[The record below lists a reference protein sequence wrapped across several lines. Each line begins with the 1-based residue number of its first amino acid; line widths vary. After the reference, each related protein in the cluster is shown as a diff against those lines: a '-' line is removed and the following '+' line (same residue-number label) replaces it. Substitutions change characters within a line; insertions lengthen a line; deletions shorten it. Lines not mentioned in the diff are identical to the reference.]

1 MPQPIS
7 SQPVNL
13 GEQFDHYYPAVYKYF
28 RYRGADSDT
37 ANDLT
42 AAVFERALAKINT
55 FDPRKAAFKTWVF
68 AIAHNLGINHWKA
81 QTKTLGV
88 SIDQVQSGSD
98 PLPEDAIIHQ
108 EGITELLTALS
119 ELDERE
125 REVVGLK
132 FGGALTNRQIAGLVN
147 LTATNV
153 GVILS
158 RALHKMKLEL
168 SIAEG
173 QVRNE

>member
-1 MPQPIS
+1 MQPKSCQPIN
-7 SQPVNL
+7 V
-13 GEQFDHYYPAVYKYF
+13 GEQFDYYYPAVYKYF

-37 ANDLT
+37 ANDLA

-81 QTKTLGV
+81 QTKTRGV
-88 SIDQVQSGSD
+88 SIDQAQPGSD
-98 PLPEDAIIHQ
+98 PSPEDEIIHQ
-108 EGITELLTALS
+108 EGLSELLTALS
-119 ELDERE
+119 ELDDRE

-132 FGGALTNRQIAGLVN
+132 FSGALNNRQIAGLVN

-153 GVILS
+153 GVILF
-158 RALHKMKLEL
+158 RALYKMKLKL
-168 SIAEG
+168 SITEV
-173 QVRNE
+173 QVRDE